1 MRAHQQQTESL
12 NFFHRS
18 VRDCLTEMGGKS
30 AAIVL
35 EDIDEERMENLLD
48 WIMFGIFIG
57 NGQACSA
64 TSRLLL
70 HKVRA

>member
-1 MRAHQQQTESL
+1 
-12 NFFHRS
+12 
-18 VRDCLTEMGGKS
+18 MGGKS

>member
-18 VRDCLTEMGGKS
+18 VRDRLTEMGGKS

>member
-1 MRAHQQQTESL
+1 VRAHQQQTESL
-12 NFFHRS
+12 NFFYRS
-18 VRDCLTEMGGKS
+18 VRDRLTEMGGKS